1 MVRPTLLINFP
12 AHNGQLTDRQAGM
25 FLTAR
30 LGSGL
35 VVGRLPNSYDDDGDD
50 DDGGGGG
57 GSGRGDDTP
66 SQQRRRRAKQRGLP
80 RWSAPSAITCSG
92 VGYGFQMG
100 AEVRW
105 ICGSM
110 DASFDRQTTLL
121 TTLRRTQHVHPSS

>member
-1 MVRPTLLINFP
+1 
-12 AHNGQLTDRQAGM
+12 M

-35 VVGRLPNSYDDDGDD
+35 VVGRLPDGDAD
-50 DDGGGGG
+50 GDGGGGG
-57 GSGRGDDTP
+57 GGDNGRGDDTP

-100 AEVRW
+100 AEVR
-105 ICGSM
+105 
-110 DASFDRQTTLL
+110 
-121 TTLRRTQHVHPSS
+121 